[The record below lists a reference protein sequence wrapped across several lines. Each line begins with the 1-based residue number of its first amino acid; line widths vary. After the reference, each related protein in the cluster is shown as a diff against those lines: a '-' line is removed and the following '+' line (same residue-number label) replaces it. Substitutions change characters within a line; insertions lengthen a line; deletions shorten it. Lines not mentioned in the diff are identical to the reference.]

1 MRGASWP
8 LIFSLI
14 AGCAHGP
21 AGRELPVRPPAPED
35 VKPDIERGA
44 PVPPLDYLAS
54 FLAFPIKLLLW
65 NRHYA
70 THRISPETEAVLADF
85 VRRND
90 LGEVK
95 VRLNQCAPFQEV
107 GRIFRNHEMGWPYR
121 ILAVPFT
128 FITAATGR
136 LLAGILF
143 SDYFDPFSNTIHVF
157 SDDAAIALHE
167 GGHAKDFKKQHWKG
181 TYALV
186 RSFPGVDLAQEMI
199 ATQEALEYLEF
210 HGTDEQRIRAPKVL
224 YPAFGTYAGGY
235 LTIVPFAWIGALA
248 GGHVYGRLRSKYV
261 REEIA
266 TRKPPVKESIP
277 SPS

>member
-1 MRGASWP
+1 MKLAAWA
-8 LIFSLI
+8 LILSLT
-14 AGCAHGP
+14 AGCARATP
-21 AGRELPVRPPAPED
+21 APEATLLPPAPED

-44 PVPPLDYLAS
+44 PIPPLDYLAG

-65 NRHYA
+65 NRRYA
-70 THRISPETEAVLADF
+70 THRISPETEAALADF
-85 VRRND
+85 IRRND
-90 LGEVK
+90 LGQVK
-95 VRLNQCAPFQEV
+95 VRINQCAPFQEV
-107 GRIFRNHEMGWPYR
+107 GRIFKNHEMGLPYR
-121 ILAVPFT
+121 LFAVPFT
-128 FITAATGR
+128 FLTAATGR

-157 SDDAAIALHE
+157 SDDASIALHE
-167 GGHAKDFKKQHWKG
+167 GGHAKDFKKQRLKG

-210 HGTDEQRIRAPKVL
+210 HGTDEERIRAPRVL

-235 LTIVPFAWIGALA
+235 LTIVPFAWGGALA

-266 TRKPPVKESIP
+266 TRKPVVKEPIP
-277 SPS
+277 LSS